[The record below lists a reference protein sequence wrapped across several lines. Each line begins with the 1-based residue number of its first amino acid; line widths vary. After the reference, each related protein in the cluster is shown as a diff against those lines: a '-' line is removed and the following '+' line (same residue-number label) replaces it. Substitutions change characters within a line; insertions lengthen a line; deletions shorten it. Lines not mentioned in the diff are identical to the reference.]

1 MAELTA
7 KLFRDYFGGSWSGR
21 ISKNGEFQRVIT
33 FNWPEAF
40 GMFSAFGTEAG
51 LIVPPNSNI
60 HDDTRQIAIAGW
72 RSDERMWYTVWH
84 NEFGGYGELKWKSQE
99 SVNGLTIIYG
109 SLHECKQEGDDP
121 TDHAVMCEI
130 MDKDRFRY
138 TLQSFRKGILEIDAT
153 RIRTAKELHALLEK
167 QAGTAKN
174 FSELLM
180 L

>member
-1 MAELTA
+1 M
-7 KLFRDYFGGSWSGR
+7 
-21 ISKNGEFQRVIT
+21 NGI
-33 FNWPEAF
+33 
-40 GMFSAFGTEAG
+40 
-51 LIVPPNSNI
+51 
-60 HDDTRQIAIAGW
+60 
-72 RSDERMWYTVWH
+72 
-84 NEFGGYGELKWKSQE
+84 
-99 SVNGLTIIYG
+99 TIIYG